1 MSWLKAT
8 TQSVI
13 QRICHQKQT
22 EFHCAGDWSTL
33 QIQFSEMTWKIT
45 WTEAVSLH
53 QQERSFSHSQDH
65 RIMVPI
71 SLLVTKFLLPV
82 SMNLSP
88 TGLAVLV
95 PDRGVLLPRDT
106 NIPLNWKLKLAPG
119 HFGFLVSLSHQVKKG
134 IKVLGG
140 LIDPD
145 YQRKS
150 VLLLSRGSFRM
161 ESRGSFRA
169 ILVLLYPVIKVNG
182 KLQFNA
188 GKVTEVTDSQEWRC
202 G

>member
-1 MSWLKAT
+1 
-8 TQSVI
+8 
-13 QRICHQKQT
+13 
-22 EFHCAGDWSTL
+22 
-33 QIQFSEMTWKIT
+33 
-45 WTEAVSLH
+45 
-53 QQERSFSHSQDH
+53 
-65 RIMVPI
+65 MVPI

-134 IKVLGG
+134 ITVLGG

-169 ILVLLYPVIKVNG
+169 ILVLLYPVIKGNG

-188 GKVTEVTDSQEWRC
+188 GKVTEVTDSQESRC

>member
-1 MSWLKAT
+1 
-8 TQSVI
+8 
-13 QRICHQKQT
+13 
-22 EFHCAGDWSTL
+22 
-33 QIQFSEMTWKIT
+33 
-45 WTEAVSLH
+45 
-53 QQERSFSHSQDH
+53 
-65 RIMVPI
+65 MVPI

-134 IKVLGG
+134 ITVLGG

-150 VLLLSRGSFRM
+150 VLLLSRRSFR
-161 ESRGSFRA
+161 S
-169 ILVLLYPVIKVNG
+169 ILVLLYPVIKGNG

-188 GKVTEVTDSQEWRC
+188 GKVTEVTDSQESRC